1 MEFIGFAD
9 VNDFIK
15 ISGLSENDL
24 EKKVLSNKE
33 FQKECMYR
41 FGKGNKRYIKVDKAI
56 NFIEKNLMFRETE
69 IWNEVVNMRQE
80 LVAYAMVVAVSAILS
95 TLMIFGGV
103 YFTTLI
109 AVILMASTATYY
121 ATHYVLNE
129 LKKTDS
135 NGNC

>member
-1 MEFIGFAD
+1 
-9 VNDFIK
+9 
-15 ISGLSENDL
+15 
-24 EKKVLSNKE
+24 
-33 FQKECMYR
+33 
-41 FGKGNKRYIKVDKAI
+41 
-56 NFIEKNLMFRETE
+56 
-69 IWNEVVNMRQE
+69 MRQE

-129 LKKTDS
+129 LKKTE
-135 NGNC
+135 C